1 MKKNILLLFVLI
13 STSAISQNQ
22 NVGINTENPLRKLEI
37 NGDVRVTSL
46 PDVTNNANYSR
57 ILSVN
62 KDNGNVDHLTASS
75 FMQSEVNNVEVKRSI
90 YLASAPD
97 DTKECSCGDITFRI
111 NSSNIAEMKLNSN
124 TIFTS
129 LNTTSFELDYGIK
142 RWTSTYYNYF
152 NDTTYFT
159 DLNYSTYQT
168 LDPELFNSNNTVRI
182 YTIILPKQNNLYR
195 LTLSRLANTASNHTF
210 GLICEKFYIQTL

>member
-1 MKKNILLLFVLI
+1 MVCI
-13 STSAISQNQ
+13 SAMSQGQ
-22 NVGINTENPLRKLEI
+22 NVGINTENPTRKLEV
-37 NGDVRVTSL
+37 NGDFRVTTL
-46 PDVTNNANYSR
+46 PDVTGNANYSK
-57 ILSVN
+57 IISTDKN
-62 KDNGNVDHLTASS
+62 NGNVDNLTASS
-75 FMQSEVNNVEVKRSI
+75 FMQSEVNQVEVKRSI

-97 DTKECSCGDITFRI
+97 DAKECSCGDITFRI
-111 NSSNIAEMKLNSN
+111 NSSDMAEMKLNSDK
-124 TIFTS
+124 IFTS
-129 LNTTSFELDYGIK
+129 LNTTAFELDYGIK

-159 DLNYSTYQT
+159 NLNYSTYQS

-195 LTLSRLANTASNHTF
+195 LTLSRLANTSSIHTF